1 MTAASSSSS
10 SSIQRLPWRLRYE
23 VGASFASRWRQLL
36 VRVTHRHC
44 EVVFA
49 GPVRLGP
56 GFELYIP
63 DRGRLIVG
71 AGVEFRRGFV
81 CEISGNGEVR
91 IGEGS
96 VFTAGALIQCTTS
109 IDIGRRCVFAQD
121 AMLVDGSHRFGD
133 PNRHILDQGYDYRPL
148 RIDDGVTVMSKCTV
162 FADIGAGTMV
172 GAHSV
177 VSRSLP
183 ARCLAIG
190 APARPVRFFDPAEER
205 R

>member
-1 MTAASSSSS
+1 MTTASSP
-10 SSIQRLPWRLRYE
+10 IARLPWRLRYE
-23 VGASFASRWRQLL
+23 VGASLASRWRQLA

-44 EVVFA
+44 EVTFA

-63 DRGRLIVG
+63 DRGRLVVG

-109 IDIGRRCVFAQD
+109 IDIGRRCIFGQD
-121 AMLVDGSHRFGD
+121 TLLVDGSHRFGD
-133 PNRHILDQGYDYRPL
+133 PDQHLLDQGYDFRPL
-148 RIDDGVTVMSKCTV
+148 RIEDGAVVMAKCTV
-162 FADIGAGTMV
+162 FADIGAGTVV
-172 GAHSV
+172 GAHCV
-177 VSRSLP
+177 VSRALP

-190 APARPVRFFDPAEER
+190 APARPVRFFDPAVQR